1 MKFKHIHQ
9 KNIYVV
15 SLILRGHISL
25 FFPYNTVTI
34 FVRGKEKINSGKK
47 VLLSYMKEN
56 AFLSEKLFRKYYDF
70 QIYQENYLTGIK
82 YIKQRSH
89 HYKTMVDKSNIYM
102 NWG

>member
-56 AFLSEKLFRKYYDF
+56 AFLSEKLFFILLRLSDIPRK
-70 QIYQENYLTGIK
+70 L
-82 YIKQRSH
+82 
-89 HYKTMVDKSNIYM
+89 SNR
-102 NWG
+102 N

>member
-1 MKFKHIHQ
+1 MKHIHQ

-25 FFPYNTVTI
+25 FFPYNSITI

-70 QIYQENYLTGIK
+70 QIYQENYLSEIK

-89 HYKTMVDKSNIYM
+89 HYKMMMDKSNIYM